1 MGVLRRMLTYNRITN
16 TTWFF
21 LNKQAA
27 AAGIVVI
34 IEDESESPLGPIRI
48 TMVCDELDVLIDWL
62 APIE

>member
-1 MGVLRRMLTYNRITN
+1 
-16 TTWFF
+16 